1 MWGSIL
7 NLLLTSSSI
16 TDVPRLVGFYVNFNP
31 LNLPPVYPLSSTA
44 ARKDCSSSP
53 RINTSATAHLS
64 PTKWIDLI
72 QSDLFGRHQQTWPR
86 QLVIQNCLEALYKL
100 QQDYQHSNNL
110 MEVISSTTLR
120 PLKVSHLTKNPASG
134 GPNLALPTASPA
146 LPARAVRPTRWIYL
160 EVLLTDCQWWLLPVP
175 VDSWFVSNF
184 CELRCICLKKKG
196 WWFVRVCCVTSYS
209 LVVSYTHQHGMYHQ

>member
-1 MWGSIL
+1 MRQYPKLASHIFKYY
-7 NLLLTSSSI
+7 
-16 TDVPRLVGFYVNFNP
+16 RCAKVGGFLRQPQPFEP
-31 LNLPPVYPLSSTA
+31 STPLSSVLNSCKERLFQFA
-44 ARKDCSSSP
+44 KDQYLGYG
-53 RINTSATAHLS
+53 TSIS
-64 PTKWIDLI
+64 NQSWIDRI

-134 GPNLALPTASPA
+134 GPNLALPAASPA